1 MIFTS
6 YSKLRRGSKPP
17 TVEGVVT
24 SVARAPDQPKDTD
37 FYHFAFVSLLVLDG
51 ILLLPLLLLALL
63 PVLLI
68 IVLLLIPFYF
78 LGRNNWVRVF
88 ELLLKHHLYLS
99 ILTHVLQR
107 RSTPGGTKLIPVTH
121 LRVRD
126 WSGNLHDVLIKGTL
140 YPYSNIGPGDL
151 LRVWGPTKGSVIV
164 FRRAHNIR
172 TGTKLEF
179 KQERSRRLLPWL
191 ASGTLLVLVVALLN
205 LANG

>member
-1 MIFTS
+1 MVS
-6 YSKLRRGSKPP
+6 WSLSKLMGGSQSP

-24 SVARAPDQPKDTD
+24 SVARGPDQAKDTD
-37 FYHFAFVSLLVLDG
+37 FYYIAFVSLLVLDG

-63 PVLLI
+63 PVLFI
-68 IVLLLIPFYF
+68 IVLLFIPFYL
-78 LGRNNWVRVF
+78 LGRNNWIRVF

-107 RSTPGGTKLIPVTH
+107 RSTPSGTKLVPVTH

-126 WSGNLHDVLIKGTL
+126 WGGSLHDVLIKGIL
-140 YPYSNIGPGDL
+140 YPYSNIVPGDL
-151 LRVWGPTKGSVIV
+151 LRIWGPKKGSVIV

-172 TGTKLEF
+172 TRTNLEF

-191 ASGTLLVLVVALLN
+191 ASVTLVVLVVAILSI
-205 LANG
+205 ANG